1 MADVSIMPRYH
12 VSGRL
17 TVRVFTSHAR
27 CWQPLGARTCKVPVQ
42 HGVAPVQHRAPGA
55 RFSPTTH
62 KGCGA
67 VACYRTD
74 VQGVQLAVPAWG
86 AKRVSGD
93 LHCVRCQAS
102 SGVIK
107 RVALRDQ
114 AHCLTD
120 SAQTHTPFLH
130 RVANEPP
137 ALIEL
142 RALHALAKACAN
154 ATEAPVRSH
163 LKIVLTLTRHI
174 N

>member
-1 MADVSIMPRYH
+1 MKVVVLSPATEPTYK
-12 VSGRL
+12 
-17 TVRVFTSHAR
+17 VFNSL
-27 CWQPLGARTCKVPVQ
+27 CQLGLP
-42 HGVAPVQHRAPGA
+42 
-55 RFSPTTH
+55 S
-62 KGCGA
+62 
-67 VACYRTD
+67 
-74 VQGVQLAVPAWG
+74 
-86 AKRVSGD
+86 VSGD
-93 LHCVRCQAS
+93 LHCVRCHGS
-102 SGVIK
+102 SVIK

-114 AHCLTD
+114 AHCLTH

-154 ATEAPVRSH
+154 ATEAVRSH

>member
-1 MADVSIMPRYH
+1 MKVVVLSPATEPTYK
-12 VSGRL
+12 
-17 TVRVFTSHAR
+17 VFNSL
-27 CWQPLGARTCKVPVQ
+27 CQLGVP
-42 HGVAPVQHRAPGA
+42 
-55 RFSPTTH
+55 S
-62 KGCGA
+62 
-67 VACYRTD
+67 
-74 VQGVQLAVPAWG
+74 
-86 AKRVSGD
+86 VSGD

-114 AHCLTD
+114 ARCLTD

-174 N
+174 K

>member
-1 MADVSIMPRYH
+1 MKVVVLSPATEPTYK
-12 VSGRL
+12 
-17 TVRVFTSHAR
+17 VFNSL
-27 CWQPLGARTCKVPVQ
+27 CQLGVP
-42 HGVAPVQHRAPGA
+42 
-55 RFSPTTH
+55 S
-62 KGCGA
+62 
-67 VACYRTD
+67 
-74 VQGVQLAVPAWG
+74 
-86 AKRVSGD
+86 VSGD

-102 SGVIK
+102 SSVIK

-114 AHCLTD
+114 AHCLTH

-154 ATEAPVRSH
+154 ATGAVRSH

>member
-1 MADVSIMPRYH
+1 MKVVVLSPATEPTYK
-12 VSGRL
+12 
-17 TVRVFTSHAR
+17 VFNSL
-27 CWQPLGARTCKVPVQ
+27 CQLGLP
-42 HGVAPVQHRAPGA
+42 
-55 RFSPTTH
+55 S
-62 KGCGA
+62 
-67 VACYRTD
+67 
-74 VQGVQLAVPAWG
+74 
-86 AKRVSGD
+86 VSGD
-93 LHCVRCQAS
+93 LHCVRCHGS
-102 SGVIK
+102 SVIK
-107 RVALRDQ
+107 PVALRDQ
-114 AHCLTD
+114 ARCLAH

>member
-1 MADVSIMPRYH
+1 MFLHPTRAVGSR
-12 VSGRL
+12 S
-17 TVRVFTSHAR
+17 
-27 CWQPLGARTCKVPVQ
+27 ARTDTWTVPVQ

-62 KGCGA
+62 EGCGA

-102 SGVIK
+102 SSVIK

-114 AHCLTD
+114 ARCLTD

>member
-1 MADVSIMPRYH
+1 MKFVVLSPATEPTYK
-12 VSGRL
+12 
-17 TVRVFTSHAR
+17 VFNSL
-27 CWQPLGARTCKVPVQ
+27 CQLGVP
-42 HGVAPVQHRAPGA
+42 
-55 RFSPTTH
+55 S
-62 KGCGA
+62 
-67 VACYRTD
+67 
-74 VQGVQLAVPAWG
+74 
-86 AKRVSGD
+86 VSGD

-142 RALHALAKACAN
+142 RDLHALAKACAN